1 MHLDIIE
8 PLVYTSFMKPQE
20 LKDWRR
26 ENGYSQGELADI
38 LGVALQTV
46 SRWERGTR
54 EITSFLHLAL
64 KAIPKK
70 GGGKKSGTAKAKK

>member
-1 MHLDIIE
+1 MR
-8 PLVYTSFMKPQE
+8 PYE
-20 LKDWRR
+20 LKKWRVD
-26 ENGYSQGELADI
+26 NGYSQGELAKI
-38 LGVALQTV
+38 LGVAHETV

-70 GGGKKSGTAKAKK
+70 GGGNRQGVIKQRGEGKN

>member
-1 MHLDIIE
+1 
-8 PLVYTSFMKPQE
+8 MKPYE
-20 LKDWRR
+20 LKKWRAD
-26 ENGYSQGELADI
+26 NGYSQGELAKI
-38 LGVALQTV
+38 LGVALETI

-70 GGGKKSGTAKAKK
+70 GGGKIQGVNKQREGGRN